1 MKEKGYEV
9 MWILPEMDI
18 FTTNPVLKRYRS
30 CPPGN
35 SPELCNL
42 DSFLN
47 KYLHKAV
54 DFHVRYT
61 YSLHKIDLK
70 KFSIY
75 TPKKVTSAY
84 LCIFVP
90 IDGVNPQSEPIIY
103 DTYDVLT

>member
-1 MKEKGYEV
+1 MNLF
-9 MWILPEMDI
+9 IR
-18 FTTNPVLKRYRS
+18 NPFLKRYRAR
-30 CPPGN
+30 PPGN
-35 SPELCNL
+35 IPELCII
-42 DSFLN
+42 DSYLN
-47 KYLHKAV
+47 KDLHKAV